1 LPAAEY
7 HAPMARIIN
16 KRKVHSMRLTIFGA
30 TGKTGSCL
38 VTHALTAG
46 HEVTAVVR
54 DPKRLNLPPNEHL
67 RVVTADV
74 MDPANIVPAVADAD
88 VVVSALGP
96 PSKGPTTVLQDSTR
110 SIIEAMEKSRTR
122 RLVTTVSG
130 SMVDDSGDG
139 AFMHYLAKP
148 MTRRILKNVCSD
160 MRRAESEIHASGL
173 DWTIFRP
180 PRLTDKPGTGRYRM
194 AIDRNVKRG
203 LTISRADLAKAV
215 FDLLDDPATVR
226 KHVFVAH

>member
-1 LPAAEY
+1 
-7 HAPMARIIN
+7 
-16 KRKVHSMRLTIFGA
+16 MRLTIFGA

-38 VTHALTAG
+38 VTQALTVG

-54 DPKRLNLPPNEHL
+54 DPTRLNPPLNEHL

-74 MDPANIVPAVADAD
+74 MDPADIVPAVAEAD
-88 VVVSALGP
+88 VVVSAVGP

-110 SIIEAMEKSRTR
+110 SIIEAMEKSGTR
-122 RLVTTVSG
+122 RLITTVSG

-139 AFMHYLAKP
+139 AFMHYLGKP
-148 MTRRILKNVCSD
+148 ITRRILKNVCSD
-160 MRRAESEIHASGL
+160 MRQAESEIHVSNL

-180 PRLTDKPGTGRYRM
+180 PRLTDKPGTGRYRL

-203 LTISRADLAKAV
+203 FTISRADLAKAV
-215 FDLLDDPATVR
+215 LQLFNDPTTVR
-226 KHVFVAH
+226 KHVFVAD